1 MLFSLRTFV
10 SWCGKMLSA
19 KALSSSK
26 RIAGRTRWCGVLTD
40 EIQIGVLIERL
51 TKPNSQAR
59 KFNVSI
65 VPELHKKVLCIF
77 RLKEVLSAG
86 LVSTGN
92 LGLHLPRTCQET
104 RVLCKFSLSEIEHL
118 SKFLRSFE
126 IWGNIQAS
134 GFPEASFHKYFKP
147 F

>member
-1 MLFSLRTFV
+1 MAKCYLL
-10 SWCGKMLSA
+10 KLSVA
-19 KALSSSK
+19 PNALL
-26 RIAGRTRWCGVLTD
+26 GGHGGCGVLTD
-40 EIQIGVLIERL
+40 EIQIEVLIERL

-104 RVLCKFSLSEIEHL
+104 RVLCKFSLSETEHL

-134 GFPEASFHKYFKP
+134 GFPEASFHKYFKT